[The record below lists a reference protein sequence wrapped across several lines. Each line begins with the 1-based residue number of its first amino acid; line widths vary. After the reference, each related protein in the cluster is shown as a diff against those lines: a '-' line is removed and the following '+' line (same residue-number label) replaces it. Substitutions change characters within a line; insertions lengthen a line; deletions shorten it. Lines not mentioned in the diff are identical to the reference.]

1 MHLRYK
7 IRNAHTEPYRSDL
20 QFQASELT
28 KEIKTIREEVKLC
41 EGIAV
46 RSESMKEKLKI
57 VQREEQKEKEEKQH
71 EHSR

>member
-7 IRNAHTEPYRSDL
+7 MRNAHAVSYLSDL
-20 QFQASELT
+20 KFQASELT
-28 KEIKTIREEVKLC
+28 KEIKEIREEVKLC

-57 VQREEQKEKEEKQH
+57 VQREDQKEKEEKQH